1 MRRWMLWFPVLM
13 IGSLV
18 YWTLA
23 LSLGGLSLFALS
35 TLGTSHRGIHTGHC
49 HEHEPRIA
57 GPVLPDESPAPIVV
71 HLQSEDDE
79 DEGEMIEAVE
89 AFPAADDADDVT
101 AGMLPKTRA
110 RGAGGAETI
119 RVELRADPGG
129 KTAF

>member
-35 TLGTSHRGIHTGHC
+35 TLGTQHRPMGHC

-79 DEGEMIEAVE
+79 GEMVE
-89 AFPAADDADDVT
+89 ADDAFTAADEADDVT
-101 AGMLPKTRA
+101 AGMLPRTRA

-119 RVELRADPGG
+119 KVELRADPGG